1 LVRLC
6 YHPQAKEQAI
16 PILILSGELMDYF
29 GTARASRERPKLAV
43 SVLLALIIFGLHS
56 LSSLAASEQ
65 PKQNQAQKR
74 VPTDP
79 QRVIIDTDPGTDDA
93 LALLLAFNSSGL
105 EVEAITVVAGNVTA
119 DLGLDNALR
128 IASLARKCDVP
139 IAKGAAGPLAQKLNT
154 EEFWN
159 GANGVGGAELPTT
172 RCNAAPTFGPDLIIQ
187 LVHQFPHEITLI
199 PIGPETN
206 IALAV
211 AKDPTIVP
219 LVKEVVLMGGS
230 ITGGNVNAA
239 SEFNIHA
246 DPEAASI
253 VFNAGWPIV
262 MVGLDVTEHTLI
274 TNADVARMESNPG
287 PETEFAAAVTHFQIA
302 TYQGTGFGGGAIHD
316 ALAVGAV
323 IDSSFLKTKA
333 MRVDIETQGK
343 FTRGATVA
351 NRENAV
357 DRVVPKG
364 GRLETVGVDAVQP
377 NVQVAI
383 GVDSKRFIQL
393 FVDRIAGK

>member
-1 LVRLC
+1 MHQSGIGRAARKKTNLFVSFLLISSFSGLQATQALVV
-6 YHPQAKEQAI
+6 PQQPSQNENR
-16 PILILSGELMDYF
+16 
-29 GTARASRERPKLAV
+29 AR
-43 SVLLALIIFGLHS
+43 
-56 LSSLAASEQ
+56 SSLTA
-65 PKQNQAQKR
+65 
-74 VPTDP
+74 

-93 LALLLAFNSSGL
+93 LALLLAFHSPEL
-105 EVEAITVVAGNVTA
+105 KVEGITVVAGNVTA
-119 DLGLDNALR
+119 EVGLDNALR
-128 IASLARKCDVP
+128 IASLAGQCDVP
-139 IAKGAAGPLAQKLNT
+139 IARGAAGPLAQKLNT

-159 GANGVGGAELPTT
+159 GANGVGGAELPAS
-172 RCNAAPTFGPDLIIQ
+172 RCPAAPTFGPDLIIQ
-187 LVHQFPHEITLI
+187 LLHQFPHEITLI

-219 LVKEVVLMGGS
+219 LVKRVVLMGGS

-246 DPEAASI
+246 DPEAASM

-274 TNADVARMESNPG
+274 TESDVARMERRPG
-287 PETEFAAAVTHFQIA
+287 PETKFAAAVTRFQIG

-316 ALAVGAV
+316 ALAVGEV
-323 IDSSFLKTKA
+323 IDESFLKTKP

-357 DRVVPKG
+357 DRVVPRG
-364 GRLETVGVDAVQP
+364 DRLETVGVDAVQP

-383 GVDSKRFIQL
+383 GVDSSRFIQL
-393 FVDRIAGK
+393 FVDRLSGK